1 LVIRNLPLG
10 ERTYGL
16 LLAYQEL
23 EGRGAIPPDAYLFA
37 RYREDR
43 NSINAMMGILMQ
55 RKQNSAH
62 LTTRVNLQKVIRS
75 RIFLDLIASE
85 GRDLMLFYSIMGLKK
100 DTQLTS
106 AIQEYLV
113 FVQSRLDG

>member
-1 LVIRNLPLG
+1 MG
-10 ERTYGL
+10 S
-16 LLAYQEL
+16 
-23 EGRGAIPPDAYLFA
+23 IPPEAYLFA
-37 RYREDR
+37 PYREDR
-43 NSINAMMGILMQ
+43 HSINAMLGILMQ
-55 RKQNSAH
+55 RKRNSAN

-75 RIFLDLIASE
+75 SIFLALIASE
-85 GRDLMLFYSIMGLKK
+85 GRDLMLFYSIMGLRK